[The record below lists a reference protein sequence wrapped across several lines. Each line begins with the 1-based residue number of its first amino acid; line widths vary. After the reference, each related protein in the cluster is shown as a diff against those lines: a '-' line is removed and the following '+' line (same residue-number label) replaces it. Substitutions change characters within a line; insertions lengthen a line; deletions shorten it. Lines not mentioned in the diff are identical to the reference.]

1 MHTTHKPPR
10 PRSYVT
16 PSADRRYHES
26 PITQITSP
34 SPSHS
39 TAIPVTVPPSIE
51 SNSSGPDRP
60 PLSILP
66 LSTVLR
72 SLFITTVSS
81 RPFLLTQSLAFLDFV
96 TSTKY
101 SVLDADRNPILRY
114 LLGRTVYD
122 QFCAGAK
129 QAEIQQTIQGLKDK
143 GFAGVVLGFA
153 REVVM
158 AEDEAEEMNKG
169 AAEAGAG
176 NRRETAKDIREITAW
191 KDCQMSTIELAG
203 EGNFVNV
210 KWTGAGSL
218 TLERLLKGLPPSP
231 SLEEANAAICRRAKE
246 KGVRIFIDAEQQAIQ
261 NTIDDWTVD
270 LMRRWNDVQG
280 GKAVVYNTYQA
291 YLRSVPSTVARHLH
305 RAKTEGFVLGV
316 KLVRGAYLNSDPR
329 HLMWATKEETDRSYD
344 GIASG
349 LITQSY
355 NEVLR
360 PFTSSDAA
368 PFAPVNLILASHNKA
383 SVLNARALRNAQMQ
397 RGDKMIEMAY
407 GQLYGMADDIS
418 CALVQGD
425 KRTREQIEAGLSVET
440 PKVYKAMIWGSMR
453 DCS

>member
-1 MHTTHKPPR
+1 MIRGIAGQTAAALSQGTPKTQRPVAALRLANPGVRLQYVHTIHKPPR

-16 PSADRRYHES
+16 PSADRRYRES
-26 PITQITSP
+26 PTTQITSP

-39 TAIPVTVPPSIE
+39 IAIPATVPSSHSPSIE
-51 SNSSGPDRP
+51 SNSSGLDKP

-66 LSTVLR
+66 LSTILR

-81 RPFLLTQSLAFLDFV
+81 HPYLLTQSLAFLEFV
-96 TSTKY
+96 TSTKH
-101 SVLDADRNPILRY
+101 SVLNADRNPILRY

-129 QAEIQQTIQGLKDK
+129 QAEIQQTIQSLKDK

-169 AAEAGAG
+169 AAEAGAK
-176 NRRETAKDIREITAW
+176 NRTETAKDIREITAW

-246 KGVRIFIDAEQQAIQ
+246 KGVRIFIDA
-261 NTIDDWTVD
+261 
-270 LMRRWNDVQG
+270 
-280 GKAVVYNTYQA
+280 
-291 YLRSVPSTVARHLH
+291 
-305 RAKTEGFVLGV
+305 
-316 KLVRGAYLNSDPR
+316 
-329 HLMWATKEETDRSYD
+329 
-344 GIASG
+344 
-349 LITQSY
+349 
-355 NEVLR
+355 
-360 PFTSSDAA
+360 
-368 PFAPVNLILASHNKA
+368 
-383 SVLNARALRNAQMQ
+383 
-397 RGDKMIEMAY
+397 
-407 GQLYGMADDIS
+407 
-418 CALVQGD
+418 
-425 KRTREQIEAGLSVET
+425 
-440 PKVYKAMIWGSMR
+440 
-453 DCS
+453 